1 MITLDLTMF
10 FLNWLLDDDEISTSS
25 RSYKCATQSI
35 PKPEMYMSYE
45 RALLIRVNAPMS
57 YLWKTDL

>member
-1 MITLDLTMF
+1 VFF

-25 RSYKCATQSI
+25 RSCKCATQSI

-45 RALLIRVNAPMS
+45 RTLLIRVNAPIS